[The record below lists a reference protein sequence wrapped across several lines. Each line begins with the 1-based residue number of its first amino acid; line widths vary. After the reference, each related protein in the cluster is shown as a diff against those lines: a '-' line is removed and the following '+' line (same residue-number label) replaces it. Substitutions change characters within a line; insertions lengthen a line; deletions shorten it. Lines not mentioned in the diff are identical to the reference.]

1 MLNALKLILDFF
13 LKSESIQKSIA
24 YGIRIFCT
32 IVALCVGIGA
42 GVGTYEKIKQGQ
54 GLSDIIKEAKAVI
67 REVK

>member
-13 LKSESIQKSIA
+13 LKSEHILKAIA

-42 GVGTYEKIKQGQ
+42 GVATYEKIKQGK
-54 GLSDIIKEAKAVI
+54 GLSDLLAEAKAVI